1 MGQQLLLDFD
11 QELEEGIP
19 VEDSYGQNSSRD
31 LSPSVTAAT
40 AAVQDGGSYMAP
52 QHPSDK
58 IVDVGEVIWGA
69 RKDMVLY
76 LTRMNA
82 EITFEALVKKPLSQL
97 FKRLDLRKAVDQG
110 TLREKDARFYETL
123 LTFID
128 SHKPRMSQS
137 DVRRKERWSSY
148 ESPVDKWAKTNSA
161 TRFWTVARGIIC
173 RIRYG
178 WSGRPLT
185 GWITVPATRL
195 IFLSL

>member
-1 MGQQLLLDFD
+1 M
-11 QELEEGIP
+11 
-19 VEDSYGQNSSRD
+19 
-31 LSPSVTAAT
+31 
-40 AAVQDGGSYMAP
+40 QDGGSYVAP
-52 QHPSDK
+52 QHPNDK

-148 ESPVDKWAKTNSA
+148 ESPVDKWAKTTLEGIRAVNA
-161 TRFWTVARGIIC
+161 FVMAPEAERDAIIEKELGNRFLDNGEGNHLPNPLWVVWEALDRLDY
-173 RIRYG
+173 R
-178 WSGRPLT
+178 SGDKVDIPFPSQMA
-185 GWITVPATRL
+185 IVP
-195 IFLSL
+195 